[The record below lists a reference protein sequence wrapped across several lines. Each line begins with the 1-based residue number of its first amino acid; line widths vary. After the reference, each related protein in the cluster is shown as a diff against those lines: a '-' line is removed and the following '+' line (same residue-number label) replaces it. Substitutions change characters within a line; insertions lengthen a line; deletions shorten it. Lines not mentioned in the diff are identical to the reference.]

1 MLEEVKVRRL
11 KSVRVAIILIL
22 IVILNLV
29 SILAIDFYSNGYV
42 LIAYYEGEELYPGN
56 HVVIKAELYRA
67 GKRITD
73 PKNTSIVLCIGEYPS
88 AEEVIMEHEKE
99 GIFSYVFNI
108 STDLNIA
115 VLVIQAIALI
125 NEQQVD
131 FTSLYIPVNIE
142 KDTAHYISSP
152 VHTISHQIVKPNDTI
167 TITSYIVDVANDTI
181 APSEVNISIKAK
193 IQYNRTD
200 LDTTLSYFSSQ
211 FHGNGYFKADYTI
224 PLIASNKSLRMTGD
238 LNLFLLIKTIILE
251 EEFNDFFSVDIDD
264 FYLIPSLKIEGN
276 TVRLKILAL
285 DDNFLLMSNTNC
297 SLVVIDTDP
306 IQTMLF
312 TGLIPPINE
321 EGTTEITI
329 NTENEIAN
337 IDISIV
343 GLKDNKISFKTS
355 NAFNFLNAPYL
366 NKYSLYILPSICDFE
381 YKTHYNEKGIR
392 GSYFSLL
399 GNEPLKNAELYLY
412 LHWSKGI
419 ISLSKTTTDENGLFY
434 VKDSWPKG
442 FGKSSLDRCILR
454 VSYYNKSSWINAD
467 FWTNPLFSQFPY
479 ELAVNED
486 NIPFFKITE
495 FEHYKKLD
503 ITWEVSSNR
512 SLRQLFFYPQY
523 KDLCFPLFSIN
534 MYGSFLVPFPGYTP
548 PSHFLGYT
556 PFQSSFSTTN
566 SELNKVNC
574 VGIIDKYSD
583 LEYMIIQGITYANDY
598 SSEYKY
604 HYWFFN
610 PDGSLKDKPKDFPD
624 PPLFILDLALLLR
637 ISLFIIIAGVTL
649 IVFVKEKRAKRNL

>member
-1 MLEEVKVRRL
+1 MLEEVDVRRL

-42 LIAYYEGEELYPGN
+42 LIAYYEGEELCPGD

-73 PKNTSIVLCIGEYPS
+73 PKNTSIVLYIGEYPS
-88 AEEVIMEHEKE
+88 VEEVIMEHEK
-99 GIFSYVFNI
+99 GIFSYAFNI
-108 STDLNIA
+108 PTDLSIA
-115 VLVIQAIALI
+115 VLVIQANALI
-125 NEQQVD
+125 NEQEVD
-131 FTSLYIPVNIE
+131 VTLLYIPINIE
-142 KDTAHYISSP
+142 EDTAHYISSP
-152 VHTISHQIVKPNDTI
+152 VHIISHQIVKPNDTI
-167 TITSYIVDVANDTI
+167 TITSYISDVANDTI
-181 APSEVNISIKAK
+181 TPSEVNISIKAK

-200 LDTTLSYFSSQ
+200 LVTTLSYFSSQ

-224 PLIASNKSLRMTGD
+224 PIIASNKSLRMTGD
-238 LNLFLLIKTIILE
+238 LNLLIQIKTIILE
-251 EEFNDFFSVDIDD
+251 EKFDDFFSVDIDD

-276 TVRLKILAL
+276 IVKLKILAL
-285 DDNFLLMSNTNC
+285 DDNFLPMSNINC
-297 SLVVIDTDP
+297 SLIGIDTDP

-312 TGLIPPINE
+312 TDIIPPTNE

-329 NTENEIAN
+329 ITENEIAY
-337 IDISIV
+337 IDINIA

-381 YKTHYNEKGIR
+381 YKTHYNEEGIR
-392 GSYFSLL
+392 GSYYSLL

-412 LHWSKGI
+412 LHWSKGM
-419 ISLSKTTTDENGLFY
+419 ISLSKTTTNEKGLFH

-442 FGKSSLDRCILR
+442 FGKSSLDRIILR

-486 NIPFFKITE
+486 NIPSFKITE
-495 FEHYKKLD
+495 FEHYTKLN
-503 ITWEVSSNR
+503 ITWEVSSNL

-523 KDLCFPLFSIN
+523 KEFYFLLFYIH
-534 MYGSFLVPFPGYTP
+534 MYGSFLVPFPEYTP

-556 PFQSSFSTTN
+556 PFQSSFSTIN
-566 SELNKVNC
+566 FELSKVNC

-583 LEYMIIQGITYANDY
+583 LEYMIIQGITYTNDY
-598 SSEYKY
+598 PSGYKY

-610 PDGSLKDKPKDFPD
+610 PDGSLRDKPKDFPD

-637 ISLFIIIAGVTL
+637 ISLFIIIVGVTI
-649 IVFVKEKRAKRNL
+649 IVLVKEKRAKRKL